1 LSISNQKSIAHTNS
15 KAISHV
21 GIQQMPLGEMA
32 FLIDSLDFLFQ
43 PSEQFRLKELLDG
56 DVQPIADFLDGGYR
70 GGIFSEL
77 LTKKVGDDH
86 V

>member
-1 LSISNQKSIAHTNS
+1 MS
-15 KAISHV
+15 
-21 GIQQMPLGEMA
+21 LGEMA
-32 FLIDSLDFLFQ
+32 FLIDSLDFLLQ